1 MIMQRKHVYIGGNEA
16 LNEITKFIN
25 QRYLI
30 PFYLSEQKLF
40 LSFQT
45 IAMRK
50 SLPEQITNQ
59 VNRM

>member
-1 MIMQRKHVYIGGNEA
+1 MIMHGKHVFIGGSEV
-16 LNEITKFIN
+16 LNEITKFVN
-25 QRYLI
+25 QKYLI
-30 PFYLSEQKLF
+30 PFHLSEQNVF

>member
-1 MIMQRKHVYIGGNEA
+1 MIMQGKHVFIGGSEV
-16 LNEITKFIN
+16 LNEITKFVN
-25 QRYLI
+25 QKYLI
-30 PFYLSEQKLF
+30 PFHLSEQKVF